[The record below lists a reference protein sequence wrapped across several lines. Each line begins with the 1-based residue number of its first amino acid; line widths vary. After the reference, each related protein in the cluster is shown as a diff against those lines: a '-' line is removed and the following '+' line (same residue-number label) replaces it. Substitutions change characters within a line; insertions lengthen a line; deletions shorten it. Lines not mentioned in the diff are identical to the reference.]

1 MLPPPSGG
9 GAIKGHINPGTLTK
23 PDDVPFDGPVSCHL
37 VVNDESRLHKS
48 ISNIKEEEKQ

>member
-37 VVNDESRLHKS
+37 VVNGESRLH
-48 ISNIKEEEKQ
+48 IKK